1 MGAKKGQVPI
11 FASPTSIRQWP
22 HPFPVVETVGLP
34 RAHLHGKGHSDLFLK
49 NPNLY
54 SFTRNKKIAKFV
66 IVGTVTKIILFS
78 APKARVNFT

>member
-1 MGAKKGQVPI
+1 MGVKKGQVPI

-22 HPFPVVETVGLP
+22 HPFPVVKTVGLP

-54 SFTRNKKIAKFV
+54 SFPRNKKNREICYSRYRYK
-66 IVGTVTKIILFS
+66 
-78 APKARVNFT
+78 